1 MINYKVKFKYT
12 VTEETDEAKLMRF
25 WRKADSSYVGGQIF
39 RVIILD
45 RDETTIDAIL
55 MFSVSDY
62 SLSSIKKRV
71 ISEFDETGETIKS
84 LNFSKTPEEITVTE
98 AISLIRC
105 RTIDGAG
112 GNAYRCSKR
121 VATRWCNA
129 EYLNDNPELFT
140 PSPGNRPNTGKIL
153 KK

>member
-1 MINYKVKFKYT
+1 MIYYKIKCKYT

-71 ISEFDETGETIKS
+71 ISEFDETGETM
-84 LNFSKTPEEITVTE
+84 E
-98 AISLIRC
+98 
-105 RTIDGAG
+105 
-112 GNAYRCSKR
+112 
-121 VATRWCNA
+121 
-129 EYLNDNPELFT
+129 
-140 PSPGNRPNTGKIL
+140 NRF
-153 KK
+153 

>member
-1 MINYKVKFKYT
+1 MIYYKVKFKYT

-84 LNFSKTPEEITVTE
+84 INFSKTPEEITVTE
-98 AISLIRC
+98 AISLI
-105 RTIDGAG
+105 
-112 GNAYRCSKR
+112 
-121 VATRWCNA
+121 
-129 EYLNDNPELFT
+129 
-140 PSPGNRPNTGKIL
+140 
-153 KK
+153 

>member
-1 MINYKVKFKYT
+1 MIYYKIKCKYT

-84 LNFSKTPEEITVTE
+84 INFSKTPEEIIIKQSSRLVKEYGNTKIDKSIVSLLSADDFDINAAKVYKTE
-98 AISLIRC
+98 KIAI
-105 RTIDGAG
+105 G
-112 GNAYRCSKR
+112 
-121 VATRWCNA
+121 
-129 EYLNDNPELFT
+129 F
-140 PSPGNRPNTGKIL
+140 
-153 KK
+153 